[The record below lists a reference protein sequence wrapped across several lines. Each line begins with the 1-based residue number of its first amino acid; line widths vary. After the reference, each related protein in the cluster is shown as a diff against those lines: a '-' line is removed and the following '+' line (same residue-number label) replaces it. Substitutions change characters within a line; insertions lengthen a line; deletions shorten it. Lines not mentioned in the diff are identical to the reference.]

1 MLDGDSPMA
10 TTMFVDVGDEVQREI
25 DTARLGVQTC
35 FAEILEWLTPP
46 GDKRRLWDVEGDL
59 WKRVLALGRALLV
72 LWFASRCPRSVP
84 RSVRGPDGRF
94 YRWHRFRRTVAKTLF
109 GEAGVRRAFYVIGG
123 GKRGDTYVPFD
134 HEVGLPP
141 SRFSLRVIG
150 FASFLAAKM
159 SFAEVGGTLDRFW
172 GWAPATKSVLKMVD
186 QVGPLARPFL
196 EAQAG
201 PSDDGEILVVEVDGG
216 GAPMIT
222 ETEMSRRRKPH
233 TKRPRSEGGP
243 RWRRRRHVKSP
254 RKRRKKGDKSK
265 NAKVATVGVIYS
277 IRRLPTGEIEG
288 PIHKR
293 VYATFR
299 NAEALFVW
307 LRGEAEK
314 RGYATKRVVFLAD
327 GDRKLWRLQQRY
339 FPKAEACIDW
349 CHVAEKIWSIGA
361 TLYAEGSDELS
372 AWVSAQTADLRAG
385 HAARVVRRL
394 QTLAATL
401 PRSGPG
407 TKGRR
412 ERMKKGIRYLKNN
425 IERMPYAKLRA
436 DGLPIGSGAIE
447 GAIRQLVRLRLD
459 GPGMRWS
466 PARAEYILHLRCIVL
481 NGQWDAFMEHVAHQA
496 HTIGLREQRPPGLGS
511 THNAKLKKA
520 A

>member
-1 MLDGDSPMA
+1 MVDGNHPKA
-10 TTMFVDVGDEVQREI
+10 TAMIVDVGEDVQREI
-25 DTARLGVQTC
+25 DTARANAKAL
-35 FAEILEWLTPP
+35 FEELLDWLTPSS
-46 GDKRRLWDVEGDL
+46 DERRLWDVEGEL
-59 WKRVLALGRALLV
+59 WKRVLALGAALLT

-84 RSVRGPDGRF
+84 RMVHGPDGRF
-94 YRWHRFRRTVAKTLF
+94 YRWHGLKRTVAKTMF
-109 GEAGVRRAFYVIGG
+109 GSVAVWRSFYIVRGG
-123 GKRGDTYVPFD
+123 RHGETHVPFD

-150 FASFLAAKM
+150 FASLLAAKM
-159 SFAEVGGTLDRFW
+159 AFAEVGSTLERFW
-172 GWAPATKSVLKMVD
+172 GWAPATKSILLMVD

-196 EAQAG
+196 EAQPG

-222 ETEMSRRRKPH
+222 DTEMSRRRKPH
-233 TKRPRSEGGP
+233 TKRPRGESGP
-243 RWRRRRHVKSP
+243 RWRRQRVKTQ

-265 NAKVATVGVIYS
+265 NAKIATVGVIYT
-277 IRRLPTGEIEG
+277 IRRLPDGTIEG

-307 LRGEAEK
+307 LHGEAKK
-314 RGYATKRVVFLAD
+314 RGYDTKRVVFLAD
-327 GDRKLWRLQQRY
+327 GDRKLWKLQLRY

-349 CHVAEKIWSIGA
+349 CHVAEKIWSMGE
-361 TLYAEGSDELS
+361 TLFAEGSDELA
-372 AWVSAQTADLRAG
+372 AWVSTQTADLRSG
-385 HAARVVRRL
+385 HPERVLRRL
-394 QTLAATL
+394 RPLAATL
-401 PRSGPG
+401 PKSGPG

-412 ERMKKGIRYLKNN
+412 ERMTKGIAYLQKN
-425 IERMPYAKLRA
+425 IERMPYAALRR

-447 GAIRQLVRLRLD
+447 GAIRQLIRLRLD

-466 PARAEYILHLRCIVL
+466 PARAEYVLQLRCVVL
-481 NGQWDAFMEHVAHQA
+481 NGQWNDFMQHVADQA
-496 HTIGLREQRPPGLGS
+496 HAKGLHAQRPPGLGS
-511 THNAKLKKA
+511 THNAKRKLA